1 MVGSEQMLIRLLE
14 KTRAVNTTGPYGSAI
29 NAYQVSKA
37 LAYEA
42 TTKFVAEKR
51 PAFSVVN
58 IMPVFVIGRD
68 DTVTDASNIAKGTNG
83 FLMGPILGHAQ
94 EQPLVGAVVHVDDV
108 AKMHIQSLDSSIVK
122 SNEDF
127 IAYAPPTIDWADSFE
142 IVKRRFPEAYADGVF
157 KFESVPRPI
166 TAPVNIDSSKA
177 QKTFGS
183 FKSFEEQTV
192 SVVEHYLEL
201 IGRK

>member
-1 MVGSEQMLIRLLE
+1 M
-14 KTRAVNTTGPYGSAI
+14 GPYGSPV

-37 LAYEA
+37 LAFEA
-42 TTKFVAEKR
+42 TNKFVAEKK
-51 PAFSVVN
+51 PAFSVIN
-58 IMPVFVIGRD
+58 IMPVFVVGRD

-83 FLMGPILGHAQ
+83 FLMGPLLGHARPD
-94 EQPLVGAVVHVDDV
+94 PLIGAVVHVDDV
-108 AKMHIQSLDSSIVK
+108 AKMHVQSLDSSIVK

-127 IAYAPPTIDWADSFE
+127 IAYAPPTIDWADSYE

-157 KFESVPRPI
+157 KFESIPRPI
-166 TAPVNIDSSKA
+166 TGPVNVDSSKA
-177 QKTFGS
+177 EKTFGK